1 MKSSVLMRYESMRLV
16 WFWSNATNCERFLL
30 TLWFELCGRGGGGG
44 QHAGTLHAALA
55 RRRGSLNS
63 FLNGLTTSLIRKVG
77 SQNVPARRTRLLRHA
92 TEGTKSSDP

>member
-1 MKSSVLMRYESMRLV
+1 MQQIVS
-16 WFWSNATNCERFLL
+16 RFLL
-30 TLWFELCGRGGGGG
+30 ALYGLNYAAGGGG

-63 FLNGLTTSLIRKVG
+63 FLNGPTTSLIRKVG
-77 SQNVPARRTRLLRHA
+77 SQNVPARLLRQFA